1 MTRIPTIYEPPVTIP
16 AAAGVVVGYSPL
28 RHAPAGALGWRV
40 AYVTNDRKGGEW
52 TIATASVFVADEPAQ
67 ERPILVYGHPTSGIE
82 RSCAPSLQGH
92 PGRTLPG
99 LSRVLADGWI
109 YVAPDY
115 PGLGGPGLHEYLH
128 GHQAGWAMLDAI
140 TATQHLPIGAS
151 SKAALWGWSQGA
163 HAALWAAHFDA
174 TTPDSSRDLIGV
186 AAGAPPADLPRI
198 VAATLGTSGGRFL
211 MPFASVSWGQMYDI
225 PLEDI
230 VREKDIH
237 LVRKLASL
245 KLLGAS
251 AMRAH
256 HVAQKLP
263 VDFLKVNPLTTDPW
277 REVLRA
283 NIPPTQVAAPLYIAQ
298 GDEDE
303 IVPAHVTED
312 TVRAYRK
319 AGASV
324 ETLVV
329 RGRGHVA
336 GELASARTT
345 LGWLTERLQGVR
357 LAS

>member
-1 MTRIPTIYEPPVTIP
+1 MTRIPTIYETPPAVP
-16 AAAGVVVGYSPL
+16 ASAGVVVGFSPL
-28 RHAPAGALGWRV
+28 RHVPQGAVGWRV
-40 AYVTNDRKGGEW
+40 SYATHDRQGGEW
-52 TIATASVFVADEPAQ
+52 TIATASVFASAEPGVD
-67 ERPILVYGHPTSGIE
+67 RPVLVYGHPTSGIE
-82 RSCAPSLQGH
+82 RNCAPSLQGH

-99 LSRVLADGWI
+99 LARMIGEGWV

-115 PGLGGPGLHEYLH
+115 PGLGGPGVHPYLH
-128 GHQAGWAMLDAI
+128 GHATGWSMLDAI
-140 TATQHLPIGAS
+140 TAAQHLPTGAG

-174 TTPDSSRDLIGV
+174 ISPEPTRELIGV
-186 AAGAPPADLPRI
+186 AAGAPPADLPRV
-198 VAATLGTSGGRFL
+198 VAATLGTTGGRFL
-211 MPFASVSWGQMYDI
+211 MPFASVAWSRIYDI
-225 PLEDI
+225 PIEDI
-230 VREKDIH
+230 VHAEHVH
-237 LVRKLASL
+237 LVRRLASL
-245 KLLGAS
+245 RLIGAQ

-277 REVLRA
+277 RRVLRE
-283 NIPPTQVAAPLYIAQ
+283 NVPPTQIAVPLYIAQ

-303 IVPAHVTED
+303 IVPAHITEE

-319 AGASV
+319 AGANV

-345 LGWLTERLQGVR
+345 LGWLSERFEGVR